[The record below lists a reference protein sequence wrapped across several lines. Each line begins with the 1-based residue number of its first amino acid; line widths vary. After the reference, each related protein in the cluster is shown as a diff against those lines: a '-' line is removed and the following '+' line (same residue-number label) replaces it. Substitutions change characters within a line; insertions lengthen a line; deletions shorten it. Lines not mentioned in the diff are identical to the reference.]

1 MIKFIHSIES
11 MKIIQKEIDILSSNN
26 ESDCLYTQSSV
37 LLPVSLKSKNALP
50 IFASLM
56 LVAAIAYAPA
66 ASGALE
72 IEADAIE
79 GSTTITITGQA
90 SSSGA
95 VVIQVIAP
103 NGNIVSVD
111 QVNPDSDG
119 SFSSTIGVG
128 GPMWKQDGVYSI
140 SAQQGSAAIN
150 KSTVE
155 VEIAGGAVVP
165 EFGTIASL
173 VLVVAI
179 TSIVILSAKGRL
191 SFTPRI

>member
-1 MIKFIHSIES
+1 
-11 MKIIQKEIDILSSNN
+11 
-26 ESDCLYTQSSV
+26 
-37 LLPVSLKSKNALP
+37 
-50 IFASLM
+50 M

-66 ASGALE
+66 AFGALE
-72 IEADAIE
+72 IEADAVE
-79 GSTTITITGQA
+79 GSTTITITGQG
-90 SSSGA
+90 SSSDP
-95 VVIQVIAP
+95 VTLMVFAP
-103 NGNIVSVD
+103 NGNVISID
-111 QVNPDSDG
+111 QVSPDSDG
-119 SFSSTIGVG
+119 SFTSTIGVG
-128 GPMWKQDGVYSI
+128 GSLWSQDGDYSI

-150 KSTVE
+150 KSVVE

>member
-1 MIKFIHSIES
+1 
-11 MKIIQKEIDILSSNN
+11 
-26 ESDCLYTQSSV
+26 
-37 LLPVSLKSKNALP
+37 
-50 IFASLM
+50 M

-72 IEADAIE
+72 IEADAVE
-79 GSTTITITGQA
+79 GSTTVTITGQA

-95 VVIQVIAP
+95 VIIQVLAP

-140 SAQQGSAAIN
+140 SAQQGSAGIN

-191 SFTPRI
+191 SFAPRI

>member
-1 MIKFIHSIES
+1 M
-11 MKIIQKEIDILSSNN
+11 
-26 ESDCLYTQSSV
+26 
-37 LLPVSLKSKNALP
+37 SLKSKTALP
-50 IFASLM
+50 ILASLM
-56 LVAAIAYAPA
+56 LVASLAYAPA
-66 ASGALE
+66 AFAGLE
-72 IEADAIE
+72 IEADAVE

-90 SSSGA
+90 SSGDP
-95 VVIQVIAP
+95 VIIKVIAP
-103 NGNIVSVD
+103 NGNIVSID
-111 QVNPDSDG
+111 QVNPDSDV
-119 SFSSTIGVG
+119 SFSSTIGFG
-128 GPMWKQDGVYSI
+128 GPMWKQDGHYSI

>member
-1 MIKFIHSIES
+1 MT
-11 MKIIQKEIDILSSNN
+11 SNN

-37 LLPVSLKSKNALP
+37 LLPVSLKSKTALP
-50 IFASLM
+50 ILASLM
-56 LVAAIAYAPA
+56 LVASLAYAPA
-66 ASGALE
+66 AFAGLE
-72 IEADAIE
+72 IEADAVE

-90 SSSGA
+90 SSSDP
-95 VVIQVIAP
+95 VTIMVIAP
-103 NGNIVSVD
+103 NGNVVSID
-111 QVNPDSDG
+111 QVSPDSDG
-119 SFSSTIGVG
+119 SFTSTIGVG

-140 SAQQGSAAIN
+140 SAQQGEAAAN

-191 SFTPRI
+191 SFAPRI

>member
-1 MIKFIHSIES
+1 
-11 MKIIQKEIDILSSNN
+11 
-26 ESDCLYTQSSV
+26 
-37 LLPVSLKSKNALP
+37 
-50 IFASLM
+50 M

-79 GSTTITITGQA
+79 GSTTITITGHA
-90 SSSGA
+90 TSSDA
-95 VVIQVIAP
+95 VVIQVFAP
-103 NGNIVSVD
+103 NGNFVSAD

-119 SFSSTIGVG
+119 SFTSTIGVG

>member
-1 MIKFIHSIES
+1 MT
-11 MKIIQKEIDILSSNN
+11 SNN

-37 LLPVSLKSKNALP
+37 LLPVSLKYKTALP
-50 IFASLM
+50 ILTSLM

-72 IEADAIE
+72 IEADAVE

-90 SSSGA
+90 SSNDA
-95 VVIQVIAP
+95 VIIKVIAP
-103 NGNIVSVD
+103 NGNIVSID
-111 QVNPDSDG
+111 QVSPDSDG
-119 SFSSTIGVG
+119 SFGSTIGVG
-128 GPMWKQDGVYSI
+128 GPMWKQDGAYSI